1 MIRHATTKD
10 ITSIATF
17 LSNKLNLSL
26 NDAVKKAKKIVK
38 NGLPSF
44 LKEEKDLTGVC
55 WVEKRVVNNVPQK
68 FVEIHVKNWRL
79 AEDFIQCL
87 KWSLNGEYMFL
98 IPRKDMLNR
107 TYNKAGIKYLKIE
120 GDNHL
125 YSYVFQKREFK
136 SFKSED
142 NEE

>member
-1 MIRHATTKD
+1 MIRNATTKD

-26 NDAVKKAKKIVK
+26 NDAVKKSRKIVK
-38 NGLPSF
+38 NYSPSF
-44 LKEEKDLTGVC
+44 LKEEKDLSGVC
-55 WVEKRVVNNVPQK
+55 WVEKRIVNNVPQK

-125 YSYVFQKREFK
+125 YSYRFEKREFRNY
-136 SFKSED
+136 KSED
-142 NEE
+142 LED

>member
-1 MIRHATTKD
+1 MIRNATTKD

-26 NDAVKKAKKIVK
+26 HDAVKKAKKIVK

-55 WVEKRVVNNVPQK
+55 WVEKRIVNNVPQK

-125 YSYVFQKREFK
+125 YSYRFEKREFRNY
-136 SFKSED
+136 KSED
-142 NEE
+142 LD

>member
-1 MIRHATTKD
+1 MIRNATTKD

-26 NDAVKKAKKIVK
+26 HDAVKKSRKIVK

-125 YSYVFQKREFK
+125 YSYRFEKREFRNY
-136 SFKSED
+136 KSED
-142 NEE
+142 LD

>member
-1 MIRHATTKD
+1 MIRNATTKD

-17 LSNKLNLSL
+17 LSNKLSLSL
-26 NDAVKKAKKIVK
+26 NDAVKKSRKIVK
-38 NGLPSF
+38 NYSPSF
-44 LKEEKDLTGVC
+44 LKEEKDLSGVC
-55 WVEKRVVNNVPQK
+55 WVENRIVNNVPQK

-125 YSYVFQKREFK
+125 YSYRFEKREFRNY
-136 SFKSED
+136 KSED
-142 NEE
+142 LED

>member
-1 MIRHATTKD
+1 MIRNATTKD

-26 NDAVKKAKKIVK
+26 NDAVKKSRKIVK

-44 LKEEKDLTGVC
+44 LKEEKDLSGVC

-68 FVEIHVKNWRL
+68 FVEIHVNHWKI

-125 YSYVFQKREFK
+125 YSYRFEKRIFRNY
-136 SFKSED
+136 KSED
-142 NEE
+142 LD